1 MRRRWAEEITA
12 RAEAYWTPRRRLS
25 ELGGKDRLLPVVE
38 AAPLL
43 RVLRLLNGDGSMSR
57 DAVRKTM
64 QINHMVG
71 LLEPIFLDLIRDH
84 PRIRILDV
92 ACGSSYL
99 TLALAWCFE
108 HHWHH
113 PVHILGVDRNP
124 GVVEKSRGRATHAE
138 LDGALRFET
147 ATLGELD
154 VPAVWSAA
162 FDDAV
167 EPGDVHALVALHACD
182 TATDEA
188 IALGIALR
196 AHFIGTVPCCHAELA
211 RAWERL
217 DRDRAPG
224 ALAPVWAS
232 NHLRREAA
240 ATLTDALR
248 MLLLRGHGY
257 RTTAMEFVSSSH
269 TPKNTLLRARRGGGD
284 REQAAAQY
292 RELKAALGGAPIHL
306 EMLLETLVLG

>member
-1 MRRRWAEEITA
+1 MRERWAEEITA
-12 RAEAYWTPRRRLS
+12 RTRAHWTPQRRAT

-43 RVLRLLNGDGSMSR
+43 RVLRLLNRDGSMSR

-64 QINHMVG
+64 QINHMVS
-71 LLEPIFLDLIRDH
+71 LLEPVMKDLIREH
-84 PRIRILDV
+84 STVRVLDV

-108 HHWHH
+108 HRWHH
-113 PVHILGVDRNP
+113 PASILGVDRNP
-124 GVVEKSRGRATHAE
+124 GVVHKSRDRAADAGLAGT
-138 LDGALRFET
+138 LRFE
-147 ATLGELD
+147 AAGLEDLD
-154 VPAVWSAA
+154 VPSVWSGAFGEAVAA
-162 FDDAV
+162 
-167 EPGDVHALVALHACD
+167 GRVHGLVALHACD

-188 IALGIALR
+188 IALGVRLEAD
-196 AHFIGTVPCCHAELA
+196 FIGAVPCCHGELA

-217 DRDRAPG
+217 DREGAAG

-240 ATLTDALR
+240 ATITDALR
-248 MLLLRGHGY
+248 MLLLRGRGY

-269 TPKNTLLRARRGGGD
+269 TPKNTLLRARRGGAD
-284 REQAAAQY
+284 REQALAEYLDLRASAGDASI
-292 RELKAALGGAPIHL
+292 RL
-306 EMLLETLVLG
+306 EGLLDDPAV